1 MILHVASITTSSAV
15 SFRLGDR
22 DMEVAIRVMSRGQ
35 EIDRIMRP
43 LRMDGGRPAVTYRK
57 LLWPVEDGCIH
68 IETEHDAALYHVST
82 KLDDW
87 VELVTRVLPE
97 SLPTHIDECA
107 ELLRACFRENLPH
120 GVIRAS
126 SSLVS
131 VGLENEA
138 RDLLVDFLREKHDSE
153 RLSKLIQMQLLFS
166 ERSST
171 PLPPTNTNPSAENTE
186 SEIDTAI
193 SIEDVKTLDWDWIP
207 ADEAQKPEVDD
218 QVLRTQAECTQETI
232 GAYRTI
238 ERGAVISGLA
248 ESLSESVWV
257 EELLLPPQGRTSS
270 LGENTL
276 LERTA
281 KLGTIALDLLRYFAD
296 NPGDRAAHAELVLG
310 YPVAD
315 INKLLTG
322 SLSHYLKRS
331 GPGGWECHPWA
342 LSILTALDE
351 AL

>member
-1 MILHVASITTSSAV
+1 
-15 SFRLGDR
+15 
-22 DMEVAIRVMSRGQ
+22 MEVAVRVILRGQ
-35 EIDRIMRP
+35 EIDRITRP

-68 IETEHDAALYHVST
+68 IEAEHDATLYQRNAN
-82 KLDDW
+82 LDDW

-97 SLPTHIDECA
+97 SLPTQIDDCA
-107 ELLRACFRENLPH
+107 EILRACFRENLPH

-131 VGLENEA
+131 VGLENQA

-153 RLSKLIQMQLLFS
+153 RLSKLIRMQLLFS

-171 PLPPTNTNPSAENTE
+171 PLPSTNQSAENTE
-186 SEIDTAI
+186 PGLDTAI
-193 SIEDVKTLDWDWIP
+193 SIEDEKTLDWDWIP
-207 ADEAQKPEVDD
+207 ADETQKPEVDD
-218 QVLRTQAECTQETI
+218 QALRTQAECAQETI
-232 GAYRTI
+232 GAYRII
-238 ERGAVISGLA
+238 ERGAVISDLA
-248 ESLSESVWV
+248 ESQSESVWV
-257 EELLLPPQGRTSS
+257 EELLLPPKGRTPS

-331 GPGGWECHPWA
+331 GSGGWECHAWT
-342 LSILTALDE
+342 LSVLTALDE

>member
-1 MILHVASITTSSAV
+1 
-15 SFRLGDR
+15 
-22 DMEVAIRVMSRGQ
+22 MEVAVRVMSRGQ
-35 EIDRIMRP
+35 EIDRITRP

-57 LLWPVEDGCIH
+57 LLWPVENGCIH
-68 IETEHDAALYHVST
+68 IETEHDATRYQGNAN
-82 KLDDW
+82 LDDW

-97 SLPTHIDECA
+97 SLPTHINDCTEV
-107 ELLRACFRENLPH
+107 LRACFRENLPH

-153 RLSKLIQMQLLFS
+153 RLSKLIRMQLLFS

-171 PLPPTNTNPSAENTE
+171 PLPPTNPSAENTE
-186 SEIDTAI
+186 PELDTTI
-193 SIEDVKTLDWDWIP
+193 SIEDEKTLDWDWIP
-207 ADEAQKPEVDD
+207 ADETQKPDVDD
-218 QVLRTQAECTQETI
+218 QALRTQAECAQETI

-238 ERGAVISGLA
+238 ERGAVISDLT
-248 ESLSESVWV
+248 EPLSESVWV
-257 EELLLPPQGRTSS
+257 EELLLPPKGRTPSPE
-270 LGENTL
+270 ENTL

-331 GPGGWECHPWA
+331 GSGGWECHAWT
-342 LSILTALDE
+342 SSVLTALDE
-351 AL
+351 TL

>member
-1 MILHVASITTSSAV
+1 
-15 SFRLGDR
+15 
-22 DMEVAIRVMSRGQ
+22 MEVAVRVMSRGQ
-35 EIDRIMRP
+35 EIDRITRP

-68 IETEHDAALYHVST
+68 IETEHDAPLYQGNAN
-82 KLDDW
+82 LDDW

-97 SLPTHIDECA
+97 SLPTQINDCTEV
-107 ELLRACFRENLPH
+107 LRACFRENLPH

-153 RLSKLIQMQLLFS
+153 RLSKLIRIQLLFS
-166 ERSST
+166 ERSSI
-171 PLPPTNTNPSAENTE
+171 PLPPTNPSAENTGPE
-186 SEIDTAI
+186 LGTAI
-193 SIEDVKTLDWDWIP
+193 SIEDEKTLDWDWIP
-207 ADEAQKPEVDD
+207 ADETQKPEVDD
-218 QVLRTQAECTQETI
+218 QALRTQAECAQETI

-238 ERGAVISGLA
+238 ERGAVISDLT

-257 EELLLPPQGRTSS
+257 EELLLPPKGRTPS

-331 GPGGWECHPWA
+331 GSGGWECHAWT
-342 LSILTALDE
+342 LSVLTALDE

>member
-1 MILHVASITTSSAV
+1 
-15 SFRLGDR
+15 
-22 DMEVAIRVMSRGQ
+22 MEVAVRVMSRGQ
-35 EIDRIMRP
+35 EIDRITRP

-68 IETEHDAALYHVST
+68 IEAEHDATLYQGDAN
-82 KLDDW
+82 LDDW

-97 SLPTHIDECA
+97 SLPTQINDCA
-107 ELLRACFRENLPH
+107 EVLRTCFRENLPH

-153 RLSKLIQMQLLFS
+153 RLSKLIRMQLLFS

-171 PLPPTNTNPSAENTE
+171 PLPPTNPSAENTE
-186 SEIDTAI
+186 PELDTTI
-193 SIEDVKTLDWDWIP
+193 SIEDEKTLDWDWIP
-207 ADEAQKPEVDD
+207 ADETQKPDVDD
-218 QVLRTQAECTQETI
+218 QALRTQAECAQETI

-238 ERGAVISGLA
+238 ERGAVISDLT
-248 ESLSESVWV
+248 EPLSESVWV
-257 EELLLPPQGRTSS
+257 EELLLPPKGRTPS

-331 GPGGWECHPWA
+331 GSGGWECHAWT
-342 LSILTALDE
+342 SSVLTALDE
-351 AL
+351 TL

>member
-1 MILHVASITTSSAV
+1 
-15 SFRLGDR
+15 
-22 DMEVAIRVMSRGQ
+22 MEVAVRVMSRGQ
-35 EIDRIMRP
+35 EIDRITRP
-43 LRMDGGRPAVTYRK
+43 LRMHGGRPAVTYRE

-68 IETEHDAALYHVST
+68 IEAEHDAAIYQVNANF
-82 KLDDW
+82 DDW

-97 SLPTHIDECA
+97 SLPTHINECS
-107 ELLRACFRENLPH
+107 EVLRVCFRENLPV

-153 RLSKLIQMQLLFS
+153 RLSKLIRMQLLFS

-171 PLPPTNTNPSAENTE
+171 PHPPTNTNPSAENTE

-193 SIEDVKTLDWDWIP
+193 SFEDEKKMDWDWIP
-207 ADEAQKPEVDD
+207 ADETQKPEVDD
-218 QVLRTQAECTQETI
+218 QALRTQAECAQETI
-232 GAYRTI
+232 GAYRII
-238 ERGAVISGLA
+238 ERGAVISDLA
-248 ESLSESVWV
+248 ESQSESVWV
-257 EELLLPPQGRTSS
+257 EELLLPPKGRTPS

-331 GPGGWECHPWA
+331 GSGGWECHAWT
-342 LSILTALDE
+342 LSVLTALDE

>member
-1 MILHVASITTSSAV
+1 MILHVASITTSGAV
-15 SFRLGDR
+15 SYRLGDR
-22 DMEVAIRVMSRGQ
+22 DMEVAVRVMFRGQ
-35 EIDRIMRP
+35 EIDRIIGP
-43 LRMDGGRPAVTYRK
+43 LRMDEGRPAVTYK
-57 LLWPVEDGCIH
+57 NLLWPVEDGCIH
-68 IETEHDAALYHVST
+68 IETEHDAALYHGNMN
-82 KLDDW
+82 LDDW

-120 GVIRAS
+120 SVIRAS

-131 VGLENEA
+131 VGRENEA

-186 SEIDTAI
+186 SEINTAI
-193 SIEDVKTLDWDWIP
+193 SIEDEKTLDWDWIP

-257 EELLLPPQGRTSS
+257 EELLLPPQGRTPS
-270 LGENTL
+270 LGESTL

-296 NPGDRAAHAELVLG
+296 NPGDRASHAELVLG

-322 SLSHYLKRS
+322 SLSHYLKRNGS
-331 GPGGWECHPWA
+331 GGWECHAWA
-342 LSILTALDE
+342 LSVLTALDE